1 MTMRRMRWRCCILLC
16 DGYVIMDEIDQANER
31 AEIENDRQI
40 AAIRA
45 AAAEIPE
52 ERPGECESCG
62 LESKRLV
69 NDLCAPCRDMRF

>member
-1 MTMRRMRWRCCILLC
+1 
-16 DGYVIMDEIDQANER
+16 MDEIDQANDR
-31 AEIENDRQI
+31 VEIENDRQV

-45 AAAEIPE
+45 AAADIPAGY
-52 ERPGECESCG
+52 PGFCDSCG

>member
-1 MTMRRMRWRCCILLC
+1 MA
-16 DGYVIMDEIDQANER
+16 DEIDQANER
-31 AEIENDRQI
+31 AEIENDIQI

-52 ERPGECESCG
+52 GRPGECESCG

-69 NDLCAPCRDMRF
+69 NDMCAVCMDIYY

>member
-1 MTMRRMRWRCCILLC
+1 MA
-16 DGYVIMDEIDQANER
+16 DEIDQANER
-31 AEIENDRQI
+31 TDIETYRNA

-52 ERPGECESCG
+52 GYPGFCDSCG

-69 NDLCAPCRDMRF
+69 NDMCAPCRDMRF

>member
-1 MTMRRMRWRCCILLC
+1 
-16 DGYVIMDEIDQANER
+16 MDEVDIASDNAQKTEER
-31 AEIENDRQI
+31 SI

-52 ERPGECESCG
+52 GYPGECESCG

-69 NDLCAPCRDMRF
+69 NDMCAPCRDMTY